1 MRLAIISMLA
11 LSFMKGC
18 DISGGPEV
26 ISGRFQAALRP
37 YFPNARA
44 KAVPD
49 QGVIIGLTCVQG
61 AGPKLVA
68 EAADYVIHNKD
79 VSRLRTLR
87 KWGPLLGSPS
97 YHHVQLGFDRAIL
110 ALNVDTWKIEYPPLT
125 DTYISSYRRDCGLQ
139 DPQAEPAEAAEA
151 GPYLWVGHFTAKLG
165 KAVNGK
171 ATLPLIQSLGIYS
184 SDGEFE
190 SHRTAELNA
199 RLPLIRS
206 QLAEQKVDAT
216 EISLDWVE
224 KLRLPGDVAQ

>member
-1 MRLAIISMLA
+1 MRLAIISVLA

-97 YHHVQLGFDRAIL
+97 YHRVQLGFDRAIL

-139 DPQAEPAEAAEA
+139 DPQAEPAEAAEPS
-151 GPYLWVGHFTAKLG
+151 PYLWVGHFTAKLTNPAKG
-165 KAVNGK
+165 NSI
-171 ATLPLIQSLGIYS
+171 LPLIEPLGIYRS
-184 SDGEFE
+184 ESEFE

>member
-1 MRLAIISMLA
+1 MRLAIISMFA
-11 LSFMKGC
+11 LSLMKGC

-44 KAVPD
+44 KAVPE
-49 QGVIIGLTCVQG
+49 QGVIVGLTCVQG

-79 VSRLRTLR
+79 VARLRTLR

-97 YHHVQLGFDRAIL
+97 YHHVQLGFDHAIL

-125 DTYISSYRRDCGLQ
+125 DSYISSYRHDCGLQ
-139 DPQAEPAEAAEA
+139 DPQAEPAQAEEA
-151 GPYLWVGHFTAKLG
+151 GPYLWVGHFTAKL
-165 KAVNGK
+165 
-171 ATLPLIQSLGIYS
+171 ATPIKGETILPLIEPLGIYS

-190 SHRTAELNA
+190 AHRTAELNA

-206 QLAEQKVDAT
+206 QLAEQRVDAT

-224 KLRLPGDVAQ
+224 KLRLPGDVAR